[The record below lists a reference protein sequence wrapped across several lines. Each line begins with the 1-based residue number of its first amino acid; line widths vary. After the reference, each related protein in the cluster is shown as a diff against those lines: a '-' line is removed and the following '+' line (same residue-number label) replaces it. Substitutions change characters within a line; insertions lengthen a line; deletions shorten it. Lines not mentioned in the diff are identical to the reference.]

1 MISAMEDAE
10 KEITHINQLLV
21 PESVDAFFEAIG
33 QIAVQQAQEQDD
45 GAISSV
51 RVRVV
56 KYFSLSCHLTTTRFK

>member
-10 KEITHINQLLV
+10 KEIKHINQLLV

-33 QIAVQQAQEQDD
+33 QIAMQQAQDQDD

-51 RVRVV
+51 RVRLNAC
-56 KYFSLSCHLTTTRFK
+56 YHLIPTIFLQHSN